1 MLSFR
6 EAPAIRSEEFNSA
19 FEETFSLD
27 FLLKSFTQSVK
38 NLREN
43 GDGMEGGRREKD
55 KDNFLLSYFNLDVQG
70 PEFSRVHTF
79 IHSHDRT

>member
-6 EAPAIRSEEFNSA
+6 EAPAIRSEESNSA

-38 NLREN
+38 NLKREWGWN
-43 GDGMEGGRREKD
+43 GRWKEKD

-79 IHSHDRT
+79 IHSHDRS